1 MRRRV
6 LVALAVVAASAVAA
20 TAGPAPPL
28 QVGGLTALPD
38 PSRPGP
44 NRLQNPGFEARR
56 TGGGVAEWT
65 VKPGGDAAG
74 LDTVARSGGASLRL
88 GGGSADASMPTA
100 EQTVTLDPGL
110 YTLEAWVRTQD
121 VGGADPRAGV
131 RLCLDGRPRQTW
143 WKCTDV
149 VRGTADWKPLRQTQ
163 IAVNMPGP
171 YRVTLG
177 PYYAATG
184 TVWLDDV
191 GLARAGQPALDAYL
205 LYPNFKG
212 LLFDDKPQV
221 VRVALAAGERA
232 DGAGRMRVSLV
243 DEATNAVGPTREL
256 PVSRERVTVELDA
269 GALASGAYR
278 LRVEL
283 LDGGGA
289 VVTRHPDYRV
299 VKAPAG
305 VRSRM
310 SVWYDERNVA
320 HLQNK
325 PAFVL
330 GLYTTS
336 GYGDSPDAY
345 ARPANGWGTARMAE
359 APINMLINYWLGAA
373 PLPALNAYM
382 DDLSRRGISYLHT
395 VNFYYRES
403 DLYKTIPYPAA
414 REGGDALNRWVAT
427 TLGRHRGLGGFY
439 TADERPADDVP
450 RVFRQY
456 RELRQALPGSVSYA
470 VLGNGWEGQAALWRD
485 AVDVLGLDPY
495 PLTKRPGQNHLALVG
510 EWTRLG
516 QQAVMGSRP
525 LWMVIQYFPQTS
537 ESGWPTRDDLRTMS
551 WMAIVDGARGLLY
564 WSFGNRGLAWV
575 KDPQEKERHWADLV
589 QVTREIKALEPVL
602 LAPDA
607 VVATLA
613 TGGEAVRS
621 LGKRGPD
628 GARYLFVYNATAKP
642 MRTEWTLAEPAA
654 EATELSGGAVALEG
668 GRLATALGPYE
679 VKRFRFR

>member
-1 MRRRV
+1 MRRRA
-6 LVALAVVAASAVAA
+6 LLALAVVATTAVVAA
-20 TAGPAPPL
+20 AGPAPPL

-44 NRLQNPGFEARR
+44 NQLQNPGFEARR
-56 TGGGVAEWT
+56 TDGGVAEWT
-65 VKPGGDAAG
+65 VKPAGDAG
-74 LDTVARSGGASLRL
+74 GIDGVAKSGGASLRL
-88 GGGSADASMPTA
+88 RGASADAPMPTA
-100 EQTVTLDPGL
+100 EQAVTLEPGL
-110 YTLEAWVRTQD
+110 YTLQAWVRAQD
-121 VGGADPRAGV
+121 VGGADARGGV

-149 VRGTADWKPLRQTQ
+149 VRGTTDWTPLRQRQ
-163 IAVNMPGP
+163 IAVTVPGA

-177 PYYAATG
+177 PYYTATG

-191 GLARAGQPALDAYL
+191 SLTRAGQPALDVFL
-205 LYPNFKG
+205 LSPNFKG
-212 LLFDDKPQV
+212 LLFDDRPQV
-221 VRVALAAGERA
+221 VRVAVATGERA
-232 DGAGRMRVSLV
+232 DGAGRVRVSLV
-243 DEATNAVGPTREL
+243 DEATGAAGPTREV
-256 PVSRERVTVELDA
+256 PVARERVTVELAA

-283 LDGGGA
+283 VDGSGA

-299 VKAPAG
+299 VKVPGG

-310 SVWYDERNVA
+310 NVWYDERNVV
-320 HLQNK
+320 HLHGK

-336 GYGDSPDAY
+336 GYSDSPGAY
-345 ARPANGWGTARMAE
+345 ARPATGWGTARMAE

-373 PLPALNAYM
+373 PVRALDAYM
-382 DDLSRRGISYLHT
+382 DDLIGRGIFYLQT
-395 VNFYYRES
+395 VNFYHRES

-414 REGGDALNRWVAT
+414 RDGEDALNRWVAT
-427 TLGRHRGLGGFY
+427 TLGRHRGLAGFY

-456 RELRQALPGSVSYA
+456 RELRQALPGSVAYA

-537 ESGWPTRDDLRTMS
+537 QSGWPTRDDLRAMS
-551 WMAIVDGARGLLY
+551 WMAIVEGARGLLY

-575 KDPQEKERHWADLV
+575 KDRQEKERHWADLV
-589 QVTREIKALEPVL
+589 AVTREIKALEPVL

-607 VVATLA
+607 AVATLA
-613 TGGEAVRS
+613 AGGEAVRS

-642 MRTEWTLAEPAA
+642 VRAAWTLAQPAA
-654 EATELSGGAVALEG
+654 EAAELSTGAVALEG
-668 GRLATALGPYE
+668 GRLTAELAAYE